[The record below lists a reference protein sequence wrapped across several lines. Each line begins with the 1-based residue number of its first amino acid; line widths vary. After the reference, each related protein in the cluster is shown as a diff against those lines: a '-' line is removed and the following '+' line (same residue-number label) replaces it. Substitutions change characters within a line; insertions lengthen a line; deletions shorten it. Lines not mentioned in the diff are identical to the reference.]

1 VCIYVCVRQNFD
13 AVRLHCSCRINSR
26 HKRST
31 LSDSPEPLKCCVLK
45 PHHSLSPLCF
55 CVPVCV
61 VLVAYSENNASP
73 GDRSDAL
80 HVLILYY
87 LIQREPPHPPPR
99 PGPSASYLSCR
110 HLHFA
115 YAMHCQLQDPQYGLL
130 QLVFVLEISF
140 WEPSVFLRFVELC
153 F

>member
-1 VCIYVCVRQNFD
+1 VCVCVRQNFD

-45 PHHSLSPLCF
+45 PHHSLSLLCF

-73 GDRSDAL
+73 GDRSGAL

-87 LIQREPPHPPPR
+87 LIQREPPPPSTR
-99 PGPSASYLSCR
+99 PISLLSLLPSPPFCIRYALSASGPTIRSLAAGMCT
-110 HLHFA
+110 
-115 YAMHCQLQDPQYGLL
+115 
-130 QLVFVLEISF
+130 
-140 WEPSVFLRFVELC
+140 
-153 F
+153 

>member
-1 VCIYVCVRQNFD
+1 MCVCVCVF
-13 AVRLHCSCRINSR
+13 VKILMLGLHCCCRINSR
-26 HKRST
+26 HKLST

-45 PHHSLSPLCF
+45 PHHTVSLLCF

-87 LIQREPPHPPPR
+87 LIQRETPPPPSTR
-99 PGPSASYLSCR
+99 PISLLSLLPSPPFCIRYALSASGPTIRSLAAGMR
-110 HLHFA
+110 T
-115 YAMHCQLQDPQYGLL
+115 
-130 QLVFVLEISF
+130 
-140 WEPSVFLRFVELC
+140 
-153 F
+153 